1 MDNHKTMLMV
11 SLIQMEYMVAIDTY
25 RHFATAAEKC
35 FVTQPTLSMQLKK
48 MEEELGVKIF
58 DRSRQPVIPTEIGK
72 VVIEQARKIL
82 MEARRVELLI
92 QEMKNE
98 VSGELHLGIIPTISP
113 YLLPLFAGDFKR
125 KFPAVHLKVDE
136 LVTEKIEELLK
147 KDQLDAGILVT
158 PLHNVGLIEEP
169 LFYEE
174 MMIYTSMQHPL
185 HRQAIINI
193 KDIATPEMWLMS
205 DGHCFRHQVINLCD
219 LHDLKSDQ
227 LPFDFEGGSL
237 DTMMKI
243 IDKEGGYTLIPEL
256 AGLEMDKKKAQQ
268 VRRFTNMVPLREVSL
283 VVNRRFAKTAIL
295 KHLSAEIKQSV
306 PAKLLTKDRG
316 TVVEWR

>member
-1 MDNHKTMLMV
+1 MV

-35 FVTQPTLSMQLKK
+35 FVTQPTLSMQVKK
-48 MEEELGVKIF
+48 MEEELGVILF

-72 VVIEQARKIL
+72 VVIEQARRIL
-82 MEARRVELLI
+82 MEAKRIEGLI
-92 QEMKNE
+92 QEMKQE

-113 YLLPLFAGDFKR
+113 YLLPLFAGAFKR
-125 KFPAVHLKVDE
+125 KYPAVHLKVDE
-136 LVTEKIEELLK
+136 LVTEKLEELLK
-147 KDQLDAGILVT
+147 KDLLDAGILVT
-158 PLHNVGLIEEP
+158 PLNNHGIIELP

-174 MMIYTSMQHPL
+174 MMIYTNNNHALSSQP
-185 HRQAIINI
+185 IINI

-205 DGHCFRHQVINLCD
+205 DGHCFRHQVVNLCE

-256 AGLEMDKKKAQQ
+256 AGIEITNNLTSK
-268 VRRFTNMVPLREVSL
+268 VRKFSNMTPLREVSL
-283 VVNRRFAKTAIL
+283 VVNRRFAKTAML
-295 KHLSAEIKQSV
+295 QHLMEEIRLSV
-306 PAKLLTKDRG
+306 PAQLLNKERG

>member
-1 MDNHKTMLMV
+1 MV
-11 SLIQMEYMVAIDTY
+11 SLVQMEYLTAIDTY

-35 FVTQPTLSMQLKK
+35 FVTQPTLSMQVKK
-48 MEEELGVKIF
+48 VEEELGVILF

-72 VVIEQARKIL
+72 VVIAQARIIL
-82 MEARRVELLI
+82 MEAKRMDLLI
-92 QEMKNE
+92 RETKKE

-113 YLLPLFAGDFKR
+113 YLLPLFAGNFKR
-125 KFPAVHLKVDE
+125 KFPAVQLKVDE

-158 PLHNVGLIEEP
+158 PLHNDGIIEEP

-185 HRQAIINI
+185 QSQAIINI
-193 KDIATPEMWLMS
+193 TDIATPEMWLMS
-205 DGHCFRHQVINLCD
+205 DGHCFRHQVINLCE

-243 IDKEGGYTLIPEL
+243 IDKEGGYTLIPQL
-256 AGLEMDKKKAQQ
+256 AGLEMDEKKVNQ

-283 VVNRRFAKTAIL
+283 VVNRRFAKTAIMN
-295 KHLSAEIKQSV
+295 HLAVEIKQSV
-306 PAKLLTKDRG
+306 PAELLNKNRG